1 MAELRGQGLE
11 VQFAD
16 DLEDCLGTHS
26 CPENARRNVL
36 ELPVLRVRQ
45 ELHWRNLVDT
55 VLLALDAR
63 LERLDL
69 LVHLASERIDFG
81 IGNRPD
87 AFLLAVCLGIDPP
100 DLILQ
105 LCATQCTRWLGL
117 RIDRVTL

>member
-1 MAELRGQGLE
+1 M
-11 VQFAD
+11 
-16 DLEDCLGTHS
+16 
-26 CPENARRNVL
+26 
-36 ELPVLRVRQ
+36 
-45 ELHWRNLVDT
+45 HWRNLVDT

-105 LCATQCTRWLGL
+105 LRATQCTRWLGL
-117 RIDRVTL
+117 RIDRVSL